1 MKRLTTILGILLIST
16 AALAQNSQS
25 TVPAQDIQDARQ
37 DSTLIALKIK
47 ELNARKEALAKQI
60 KAEDAKRNR
69 SVHGVSPETQEI
81 LDDKQDSICLALR
94 SQLVAVNLELRELVP
109 DRTTSSIVNYFND
122 LMKPEEEEN
131 RKTRNNNQLKIKIL

>member
-1 MKRLTTILGILLIST
+1 MKRLTTILGILLISAT
-16 AALAQNSQS
+16 AAFAENTQS
-25 TVPAQDIQDARQ
+25 TVPAQDIQDTRQ

-47 ELNARKEALAKQI
+47 ELNTRKEALAKQI

-69 SVHGVSPETQEI
+69 AVQGVSPETQERI
-81 LDDKQDSICLALR
+81 DDKQDSISLALR
-94 SQLVAVNLELRELVP
+94 SQLVAVNLELKELVP

-131 RKTRNNNQLKIKIL
+131 REDKE

>member
-16 AALAQNSQS
+16 SALAQNSQS
-25 TVPAQDIQDARQ
+25 TVPAPDIQDARQ

-69 SVHGVSPETQEI
+69 AVHGVSPETQEI

-94 SQLVAVNLELRELVP
+94 SQLVAVNLELKELVP

-122 LMKPEEEEN
+122 LMTPEEEEN
-131 RKTRNNNQLKIKIL
+131 RKDKE

>member
-1 MKRLTTILGILLIST
+1 MDMKRLTTILGILLIST

-25 TVPAQDIQDARQ
+25 TVPAQDTQDVSQ

-69 SVHGVSPETQEI
+69 AVHGVSPETQEI

-94 SQLVAVNLELRELVP
+94 SQLVAVNLELKELVP

-131 RKTRNNNQLKIKIL
+131 RKDKE

>member
-16 AALAQNSQS
+16 SALAQNSQS
-25 TVPAQDIQDARQ
+25 TVPAPDIQDARQ

-69 SVHGVSPETQEI
+69 AVHGVSPETQEI

-94 SQLVAVNLELRELVP
+94 SQLVAVNLELKELVP

-131 RKTRNNNQLKIKIL
+131 RKDKE

>member
-69 SVHGVSPETQEI
+69 AVHGVSPETQEI

-131 RKTRNNNQLKIKIL
+131 RKDKE

>member
-1 MKRLTTILGILLIST
+1 MDMKRLTTILGILLIST

-25 TVPAQDIQDARQ
+25 TVSAQDIQDARQ

-69 SVHGVSPETQEI
+69 AVHGVSPETQEI

-94 SQLVAVNLELRELVP
+94 SQLVAVNLELKELVP

-131 RKTRNNNQLKIKIL
+131 RKDKE

>member
-1 MKRLTTILGILLIST
+1 MKRLTTILGILLISAT
-16 AALAQNSQS
+16 AAFAENTQS
-25 TVPAQDIQDARQ
+25 TVPAQDIQDTRQ

-69 SVHGVSPETQEI
+69 AVQGVSPETQERI
-81 LDDKQDSICLALR
+81 DDKQDSISLALR
-94 SQLVAVNLELRELVP
+94 SQLVAVNLELKELVP

-131 RKTRNNNQLKIKIL
+131 REDKE

>member
-25 TVPAQDIQDARQ
+25 TVPAQDIQDTRQ

-47 ELNARKEALAKQI
+47 ELNTRKEALAKQI

-69 SVHGVSPETQEI
+69 AVHGVSPETQEI

-94 SQLVAVNLELRELVP
+94 SQLVAVNLELKELVP

-131 RKTRNNNQLKIKIL
+131 REDKE

>member
-25 TVPAQDIQDARQ
+25 TVPAQDIQDTRQ

-47 ELNARKEALAKQI
+47 ELNTRKEALAKQI

-69 SVHGVSPETQEI
+69 AVHGVSPETQEI

-94 SQLVAVNLELRELVP
+94 SQLVAVNLELKELVP

-131 RKTRNNNQLKIKIL
+131 RKDKE

>member
-1 MKRLTTILGILLIST
+1 MKRLTTILGILLIGA

-47 ELNARKEALAKQI
+47 ELNTRKEALAKQI

-69 SVHGVSPETQEI
+69 AVQGVSPETQERI
-81 LDDKQDSICLALR
+81 DDKQDSICLALR
-94 SQLVAVNLELRELVP
+94 SQLVAVNLELKELVP

-131 RKTRNNNQLKIKIL
+131 REDKE

>member
-1 MKRLTTILGILLIST
+1 MKRLTTILGILLIIT

-47 ELNARKEALAKQI
+47 ELNAWKEALAKQI

-69 SVHGVSPETQEI
+69 AVHGVSPETQEI

-109 DRTTSSIVNYFND
+109 DRTASSIVNYFNEI
-122 LMKPEEEEN
+122 MKPEEEEN
-131 RKTRNNNQLKIKIL
+131 RKDKE

>member
-1 MKRLTTILGILLIST
+1 MKRLTTILGILLISM

-25 TVPAQDIQDARQ
+25 TVPAQDIQDVSQ

-69 SVHGVSPETQEI
+69 AVHGVSPETQEI

-94 SQLVAVNLELRELVP
+94 SQLVAVNLELKELVP

-131 RKTRNNNQLKIKIL
+131 RKDKE

>member
-1 MKRLTTILGILLIST
+1 MDMKRLTTILGILLISM

-25 TVPAQDIQDARQ
+25 TVPAQDIQDVSQ

-69 SVHGVSPETQEI
+69 AVHGVSPETQEI

-131 RKTRNNNQLKIKIL
+131 RKDKE

>member
-69 SVHGVSPETQEI
+69 AVYGVSPETQEI

-94 SQLVAVNLELRELVP
+94 SQLVAVNLELKELVP

-131 RKTRNNNQLKIKIL
+131 RKDKE

>member
-16 AALAQNSQS
+16 AVLAQNSQS
-25 TVPAQDIQDARQ
+25 TVPAQDTQDARQ

-47 ELNARKEALAKQI
+47 ELNTRKEALAKQI

-69 SVHGVSPETQEI
+69 AVQGVSPETQER

-94 SQLVAVNLELRELVP
+94 SQLVAVNLELKELVP

-131 RKTRNNNQLKIKIL
+131 REDKE

>member
-16 AALAQNSQS
+16 SALAQNSQS

-69 SVHGVSPETQEI
+69 AVHGVSPETQEI

-94 SQLVAVNLELRELVP
+94 SQLVAVNLELKELVP

-131 RKTRNNNQLKIKIL
+131 RKDKE

>member
-25 TVPAQDIQDARQ
+25 TVPAPDIQDARQ

-60 KAEDAKRNR
+60 KTEDAKRNR
-69 SVHGVSPETQEI
+69 AVHGVSPETQEI

-94 SQLVAVNLELRELVP
+94 SQLVAVNLELKELVP

-131 RKTRNNNQLKIKIL
+131 RKDKE

>member
-16 AALAQNSQS
+16 SALAQNSQS
-25 TVPAQDIQDARQ
+25 TVPAPDIQDARQ

-69 SVHGVSPETQEI
+69 AVHGVSPETQEI

-94 SQLVAVNLELRELVP
+94 SQLVAVNLELKELVP

-122 LMKPEEEEN
+122 LMTPEEEEN
-131 RKTRNNNQLKIKIL
+131 RKDNE

>member
-1 MKRLTTILGILLIST
+1 MKRLTTILGILLISAT
-16 AALAQNSQS
+16 AAFAENTQS

-69 SVHGVSPETQEI
+69 AVHGVSPETQEI

-94 SQLVAVNLELRELVP
+94 SQLVAVNLELKELVP

-131 RKTRNNNQLKIKIL
+131 RKDKE

>member
-1 MKRLTTILGILLIST
+1 MKRLTTILGILLISM

-25 TVPAQDIQDARQ
+25 TVPAQDIQDVSQ

-60 KAEDAKRNR
+60 KVEDAKRNR
-69 SVHGVSPETQEI
+69 AVHGVSPETQEI

-94 SQLVAVNLELRELVP
+94 SQLVAVNLELKELVP

-131 RKTRNNNQLKIKIL
+131 RKDKE

>member
-1 MKRLTTILGILLIST
+1 MKRLTTILGILLISM

-69 SVHGVSPETQEI
+69 AVQGVSPETQERI
-81 LDDKQDSICLALR
+81 DDKQDSICLALR
-94 SQLVAVNLELRELVP
+94 SQLVSVNLELKDLVP

-131 RKTRNNNQLKIKIL
+131 RKDKE

>member
-1 MKRLTTILGILLIST
+1 MKRLTTILGILLISA
-16 AALAQNSQS
+16 AALAQNTQS
-25 TVPAQDIQDARQ
+25 TVPDRNTQENQQ

-47 ELNARKEALAKQI
+47 ELNTRKEALAKQI

-69 SVHGVSPETQEI
+69 AVYGVSPETQEI

-94 SQLVAVNLELRELVP
+94 SQLVAVNLELKELVP

-131 RKTRNNNQLKIKIL
+131 RKDKE

>member
-1 MKRLTTILGILLIST
+1 MKRLTTILGILLISM

-25 TVPAQDIQDARQ
+25 TVPAQDTQDVSQ
-37 DSTLIALKIK
+37 DSTLIAPKIK

-60 KAEDAKRNR
+60 KAEDAKRKR
-69 SVHGVSPETQEI
+69 AVHGVSPETQEI
-81 LDDKQDSICLALR
+81 LDDKQDYICLALR
-94 SQLVAVNLELRELVP
+94 SQLVAVNLELKELVP

-131 RKTRNNNQLKIKIL
+131 RKDKE

>member
-25 TVPAQDIQDARQ
+25 TVPAPDIQDARQ

-69 SVHGVSPETQEI
+69 AVHGVSPETQEI

-94 SQLVAVNLELRELVP
+94 SQLVAVNLELKELVP

-131 RKTRNNNQLKIKIL
+131 RKDKE

>member
-25 TVPAQDIQDARQ
+25 TVSAQDIQDARQ

-69 SVHGVSPETQEI
+69 AVHGVSPETQEI

-94 SQLVAVNLELRELVP
+94 SQLVAVNLELKELVP

-131 RKTRNNNQLKIKIL
+131 RKDKE

>member
-69 SVHGVSPETQEI
+69 AVHGVSPETQEI

-94 SQLVAVNLELRELVP
+94 SQLVAVNLELKELVP

-131 RKTRNNNQLKIKIL
+131 RKDKE